1 MRLAALILI
10 VFISSCGNQEYI
22 ITHPDG
28 TKEITTRKE
37 IKTDKKFAKA
47 YKKHKKR
54 ENKLKAKYPD
64 RFTET
69 EFKRDTLVKVEG
81 RQAAFEY
88 PTIEKPEV
96 VSSNQIKLI
105 YLPGDS
111 IRVECPPDSVKVE
124 YVVRQETVE
133 VPKFITKQLTWWQ
146 QGLMVLGFAFLVY
159 FVILALKRR

>member
-37 IKTDKKFAKA
+37 IRTDKKFAKA

-88 PTIEKPEV
+88 PTIE
-96 VSSNQIKLI
+96 
-105 YLPGDS
+105 
-111 IRVECPPDSVKVE
+111 
-124 YVVRQETVE
+124 
-133 VPKFITKQLTWWQ
+133 
-146 QGLMVLGFAFLVY
+146 
-159 FVILALKRR
+159 